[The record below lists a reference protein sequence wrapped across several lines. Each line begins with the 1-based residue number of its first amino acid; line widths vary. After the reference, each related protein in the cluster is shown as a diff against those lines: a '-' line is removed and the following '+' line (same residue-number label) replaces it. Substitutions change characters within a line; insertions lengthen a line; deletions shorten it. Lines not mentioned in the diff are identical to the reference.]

1 VIGVDTN
8 IVVYA
13 SDEFA
18 PEHAVCRRLL
28 LGVPASPD
36 MPAEPLCIPWS
47 VIYEFLRVV
56 THPRAMRRPWSM
68 AEAWAF
74 VTVLLR
80 SPHITVL
87 GPGPGH
93 AAAAERML
101 SAPGVR
107 GNLVHDATRTS
118 AGSPALRSWILWPD
132 SPRRASQP
140 LCHRSGQQSAG
151 SMTQGGGTQWRGV
164 AAGLS
169 NVAETAAWSLQRSA

>member
-8 IVVYA
+8 VLVYA
-13 SDEFA
+13 ADEFA

-28 LGVPASPD
+28 LEGRASPD
-36 MPAEPLCIPWS
+36 VHAEPLCIPWS

-56 THPRAMRRPWSM
+56 THLRALKRPWSTPQ
-68 AEAWAF
+68 AWEF

-87 GPGPGH
+87 GPGSGH

-107 GNLVHDATRTS
+107 GSLVHDAHIAAVLAEHGVRRIYTR
-118 AGSPALRSWILWPD
+118 D
-132 SPRRASQP
+132 QDFRRFPGMEVMDP
-140 LCHRSGQQSAG
+140 LA
-151 SMTQGGGTQWRGV
+151 
-164 AAGLS
+164 
-169 NVAETAAWSLQRSA
+169 

>member
-107 GNLVHDATRTS
+107 GNLVHDAHIAAALAEHGVRRIYTR
-118 AGSPALRSWILWPD
+118 D
-132 SPRRASQP
+132 QDFRRFPGLEVVDP
-140 LCHRSGQQSAG
+140 LA
-151 SMTQGGGTQWRGV
+151 
-164 AAGLS
+164 
-169 NVAETAAWSLQRSA
+169 

>member
-1 VIGVDTN
+1 MIGVDTN
-8 IVVYA
+8 IVIYA

-18 PEHAVCRRLL
+18 PEHAACRRLL

-68 AEAWAF
+68 VEAWAF

-107 GNLVHDATRTS
+107 GNLVHDAHIAAVLAEHGVRRIYTR
-118 AGSPALRSWILWPD
+118 D
-132 SPRRASQP
+132 QDFRRFPGLEVVDP
-140 LCHRSGQQSAG
+140 LA
-151 SMTQGGGTQWRGV
+151 
-164 AAGLS
+164 
-169 NVAETAAWSLQRSA
+169 

>member
-8 IVVYA
+8 VVVYA

-28 LGVPASPD
+28 LGVPVSPD

-56 THPRAMRRPWSM
+56 THLRALRRPWSIP
-68 AEAWAF
+68 EAWAF

-80 SPHITVL
+80 SPHITVV

-107 GNLVHDATRTS
+107 GNLVHDAHIAAVLAEHGVHRIYTR
-118 AGSPALRSWILWPD
+118 D
-132 SPRRASQP
+132 QDFRRFPGLEVVDP
-140 LCHRSGQQSAG
+140 LA
-151 SMTQGGGTQWRGV
+151 
-164 AAGLS
+164 
-169 NVAETAAWSLQRSA
+169 

>member
-1 VIGVDTN
+1 MIGVDTN
-8 IVVYA
+8 IVIYA

-18 PEHAVCRRLL
+18 PEHAACRRLL

-56 THPRAMRRPWSM
+56 THPRALRRPWSM

-107 GNLVHDATRTS
+107 GNLVHDAHIAAVLAEHGVRRIYTR
-118 AGSPALRSWILWPD
+118 D
-132 SPRRASQP
+132 QDFRRFPGLEVVDP
-140 LCHRSGQQSAG
+140 LA
-151 SMTQGGGTQWRGV
+151 
-164 AAGLS
+164 
-169 NVAETAAWSLQRSA
+169 

>member
-8 IVVYA
+8 VVVYA

-56 THPRAMRRPWSM
+56 THLRALRRPWSIP
-68 AEAWAF
+68 EAWAF

-80 SPHITVL
+80 SPHITVV

-107 GNLVHDATRTS
+107 GNLVHDAHIAAVLAEHGVHRIYTR
-118 AGSPALRSWILWPD
+118 D
-132 SPRRASQP
+132 QDFRRFPGLEVVDP
-140 LCHRSGQQSAG
+140 LA
-151 SMTQGGGTQWRGV
+151 
-164 AAGLS
+164 
-169 NVAETAAWSLQRSA
+169 

>member
-8 IVVYA
+8 IVIYA

-18 PEHAVCRRLL
+18 PEHAACRRLL
-28 LGVPASPD
+28 LAVPASPD
-36 MPAEPLCIPWS
+36 MPAETLCIPWS

-68 AEAWAF
+68 VEAWAF
-74 VTVLLR
+74 VAVLLR

-93 AAAAERML
+93 AAAADRML

-107 GNLVHDATRTS
+107 GNLVHDAHIAAVLAEHGVRRIYTR
-118 AGSPALRSWILWPD
+118 D
-132 SPRRASQP
+132 QDFRRFPGLEVVDP
-140 LCHRSGQQSAG
+140 LA
-151 SMTQGGGTQWRGV
+151 
-164 AAGLS
+164 
-169 NVAETAAWSLQRSA
+169 